1 MVTHTLFTAL
11 LALALGAC
19 SSEDGSGSNSPS
31 GGDDGGCTTAP
42 NCGGCLACFDDCVCR
57 TGDTQACIG
66 VCSSGAGGS
75 GGAGAGGSAAGGTGA
90 GGTVGGAGGSG
101 GSSGPGIQSVTL
113 TTETVTLLPGEE
125 IFKCQ
130 NFENPFGG
138 TDVAIVQSESF
149 MTASHHMHVFYLD
162 TSANAPI
169 QDCSGLEFG
178 RLIHG
183 AQTPQVL
190 SSYPEGLGK
199 RIPGSNGIRIQVHLF
214 NTTDQPLE
222 SSVSVVLHYTD
233 PSAITAEVASLYM
246 NQPFLNVPA
255 QSTGQA
261 SGSCT
266 LPRDANVLWAVSHM
280 HQYAT
285 HFVAT
290 ATTGEQI
297 YEGTDW
303 DEPEARVFSPPLLL
317 RAGTRI
323 DYRCSYDNPTSTAL
337 TFGDSAQ
344 FNEMCILSA
353 AYYPAPNGEPILCM
367 TGN

>member
-1 MVTHTLFTAL
+1 MRAHPLITA
-11 LALALGAC
+11 ALALTLAAC
-19 SSEDGSGSNSPS
+19 SSDPNSDEITGSATSGTGGGGTAGSGAVGGGGGGSNSSLP
-31 GGDDGGCTTAP
+31 
-42 NCGGCLACFDDCVCR
+42 
-57 TGDTQACIG
+57 
-66 VCSSGAGGS
+66 
-75 GGAGAGGSAAGGTGA
+75 
-90 GGTVGGAGGSG
+90 
-101 GSSGPGIQSVTL
+101 SVTL
-113 TTETVTLLPGEE
+113 ETESVTIQPGQET
-125 IFKCQ
+125 FKCQ

-138 TDVAIVQSESF
+138 VDVAIVQSESS

-162 TSANAPI
+162 SSTSSALE
-169 QDCSGLEFG
+169 DCSGLEFG

-183 AQTPQVL
+183 SQTPETVTM
-190 SSYPEGLGK
+190 YPEGLGK
-199 RIPGSNGIRIQVHLF
+199 RINGSNGMRIQVHLL
-214 NTTDQPLE
+214 NTTAQPIT
-222 SSVSVVLHYTD
+222 SSVKVTFHYTD
-233 PSAITAEVASLYM
+233 PSNITAEVASLYM
-246 NQPFLNVPA
+246 NQPFINVPA

-290 ATTGEQI
+290 ATSGEQI

-303 DEPEARVFSPPLLL
+303 DEPQPRVFDPAMPL

-323 DYRCSYDNPTSTAL
+323 DYQCTYDNTSSATL

-353 AYYPAPNGEPILCM
+353 AYYPAPNGEPILC
-367 TGN
+367 TAGF